1 MGTIEKIIGGNV
13 VETYRYHPT
22 LKSDPSRVVRKVEAT
37 KEKMKRKKP
46 IAYFKE
52 LVPSLV
58 ENGYL
63 MQESVKSKAHQY
75 AVSDMLRLYYLVL
88 LLFLM

>member
-1 MGTIEKIIGGNV
+1 M

-63 MQESVKSKAHQY
+63 MQDTVKSKAHQY
-75 AVSDMLRLYYLVL
+75 AVCDMLCLYYL
-88 LLFLM
+88 FLCFIL